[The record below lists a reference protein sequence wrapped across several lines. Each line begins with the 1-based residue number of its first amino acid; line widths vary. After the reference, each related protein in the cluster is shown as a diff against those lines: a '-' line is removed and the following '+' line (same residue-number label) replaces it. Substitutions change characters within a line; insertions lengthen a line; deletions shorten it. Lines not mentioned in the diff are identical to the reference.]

1 MTHMEGRLAVVTGAS
16 SGIGRAIATALA
28 DAGCR
33 IVATGRNTE
42 RLADV
47 AMQTGGDYI
56 AADLVEP
63 GGVETVVEAVHRV
76 GVPEIVV
83 LSAGI
88 GLARPASD
96 SDDGE
101 LRRLFQLNAEA
112 PIRLCAALLPGMRE
126 RRCGRLVFVTSIAGV
141 LGVAGESAY
150 ASTKGALHAFAE
162 SVRVEAAADGVGVTT
177 VVPGVVDTRFFAQRG
192 HRYTRR
198 FPRPIPPERVGRAV
212 VRAIERD
219 RAQVVVPG
227 WLRLPIAVRGAFPE
241 VYARAASK
249 FG

>member
-1 MTHMEGRLAVVTGAS
+1 MTGLDGRLAVVTGAS

-42 RLADV
+42 RLAAV
-47 AMQTGGDYI
+47 AAQTGGDYV
-56 AADLVEP
+56 AADLVDP
-63 GGVETVVEAVHRV
+63 AGIETVVAAVHRV
-76 GVPEIVV
+76 GVPDIVV

-88 GLARPASD
+88 GLARSASD

-112 PIRLCAALLPGMRE
+112 PIRLCAGLLPGMRQ
-126 RRCGRLVFVTSIAGV
+126 RRSGRLVFVTSIAGV

-162 SVRVEAAADGVGVTT
+162 SLRVEVAADGIGVTT
-177 VVPGVVDTRFFAQRG
+177 VVPGVVDTDFFAQRG
-192 HRYTRR
+192 HGYTRR
-198 FPRPIPPERVGRAV
+198 FPRPISAERVGRGV

-219 RAQVVVPG
+219 QSQVVVPG

-241 VYARAASK
+241 LYARAAAK